1 MNKVKIVFLIL
12 AVISGLLSIL
22 TFIPNEVIGFEL
34 RLKEYILLYD
44 GPIQFMLISATS
56 FLLLILFTIRK
67 NKELIIVF
75 LIVTVFSLVLIYL
88 FSLLDF
94 GPQVKEDRIVYQ
106 NISNDSEKLIFQ
118 YYEVGITGNPRW
130 KAIIT
135 NNISGNIKRIKN
147 INIRPLREKIDVGDH
162 SINLKKLPTSIELNN
177 NLYALKKVMMFSNDS
192 IINYK

>member
-67 NKELIIVF
+67 NK
-75 LIVTVFSLVLIYL
+75 
-88 FSLLDF
+88 
-94 GPQVKEDRIVYQ
+94 
-106 NISNDSEKLIFQ
+106 N
-118 YYEVGITGNPRW
+118 
-130 KAIIT
+130 
-135 NNISGNIKRIKN
+135 
-147 INIRPLREKIDVGDH
+147 
-162 SINLKKLPTSIELNN
+162 
-177 NLYALKKVMMFSNDS
+177 
-192 IINYK
+192 